1 MRSGLNYR
9 QNCVRLALDG
19 KIQTIFMVGYSVLP
33 GRFQAFEILNRAAA
47 ILAYLT
53 ANYMHTLLN
62 LD

>member
-1 MRSGLNYR
+1 M
-9 QNCVRLALDG
+9 RLALDG